1 MRAAALL
8 DLIAPPRCGGCLR
21 IGSGWCPACLSALSS
36 LRLRDAGWLHLG
48 DGVLAIGAYAYGGP
62 VAAAVK
68 RAKTP
73 GGHALAPELATVL
86 WPAVGIDPAEVART
100 WVPSAPARAR
110 ARAVELPRVLAGPG
124 AMRLLQRHPAARKQT
139 GLAPAARRA
148 APRGTFRAVAAP
160 PPTLVLVDD
169 VRTTGATALAA
180 AATLRA
186 AGAQRVLVVT
196 LCVAGGRPRGTG
208 PTAPRTAR

>member
-8 DLIAPPRCGGCLR
+8 DLIAPPRCAGCLR
-21 IGSGWCPACLSALSS
+21 IGAGWCQACRSALSG

-73 GGHALAPELATVL
+73 GGHALAPELAALL
-86 WPAVGIDPAEVART
+86 WPAVGIGPAEIART

-110 ARAVELPRVLAGPG
+110 ARGAELPQVLAGPG
-124 AMRLLQRHPAARKQT
+124 ALRLLERHPAAPKQT

-148 APRGTFRAVAAP
+148 APRGTFRVVAAP
-160 PPTLVLVDD
+160 PPALILVDD

-196 LCVAGGRPRGTG
+196 LCVAGGRPRGGG
-208 PTAPRTAR
+208 PTAPRTGR